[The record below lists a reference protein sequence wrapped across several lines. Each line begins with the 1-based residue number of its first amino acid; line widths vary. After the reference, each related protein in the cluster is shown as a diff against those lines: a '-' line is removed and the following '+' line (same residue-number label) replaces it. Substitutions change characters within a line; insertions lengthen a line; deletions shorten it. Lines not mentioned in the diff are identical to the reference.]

1 MAKIINGEVYYDTSE
16 VAEII
21 NISMPMVR
29 ILSKKGWFDTKDVH
43 IISKKE
49 RNYYFFSEE
58 AVEKL
63 KKAYGERKI

>member
-1 MAKIINGEVYYDTSE
+1 MAKIIDGKVYYNTSE
-16 VAEII
+16 VTEII

-29 ILSKKGWFDTKDVH
+29 ILAKKGWFSKDDVC
-43 IISKKE
+43 INNKKE